1 MSKLIK
7 KLIDTFEGKFSS
19 LLGIELSEADSGQI
33 FRWFLASKLFG
44 ARISSNI
51 AISTYREFEKNKVT
65 SPEKILE
72 TGWDGLVQILDDGG
86 YVRYDFS
93 TATRLLSIME
103 NLNKYYNN
111 DLNRLHKRARD
122 EEDLENL
129 LKALGKGIGDVTV
142 NIFLRE
148 LRTVWPKAR
157 PKLSPL
163 VKLAAERLGLI
174 EPGADPLKALEKIW
188 SSKKIQGKDF
198 CDFEAALLRLGK
210 DFCKKSKTVT
220 ARCNTARCSTARCST
235 CPMKKECKW
244 E

>member
-72 TGWDGLVQILDDGG
+72 TCWDGLVQILDNGG

-103 NLNKYYNN
+103 NLMKYYNG
-111 DLNRLHKRARD
+111 DLNRLHKTARD

-129 LKALGKGIGDVTV
+129 LKVLGKGIGDVTV

-174 EPGADPLKALEKIW
+174 KKGVDPLNALEKIW
-188 SSKKIQGKDF
+188 SSKKIQGRDF

-210 DFCKKSKTVT
+210 DFCKKSKAVP
-220 ARCNTARCSTARCST
+220 ARCST